1 MMQIFIHGLGQT
13 PSSWENTVKDMNIQT
28 NVNRPNL
35 SELLK
40 GHKINYTNL
49 YQAFSEHCNT
59 FSESLN
65 LCGLSLGGILALNY
79 AIEYPERVQS
89 LVLIGTQYK
98 MPKMLLRFQNIIF
111 RFMPNS
117 MFEQM
122 GFGKKDF
129 IELSRSMMELDFSND
144 LKKISCPVLVVCG
157 EQDNANK
164 KASIGL
170 NESLS
175 NSEIQ
180 IVDGSGHEVN
190 IDRPKQLGDV
200 INDFYNR
207 NGIFK

>member
-13 PSSWENTVKDMNIQT
+13 PSSWENTIKEMNIQT
-28 NVNRPNL
+28 DVNCPNL

-49 YQAFSEHCNT
+49 YQVFSEHCNT
-59 FSESLN
+59 FSEPLN
-65 LCGLSLGGILALNY
+65 LCGLSLGGVLALNY

-98 MPKMLLRFQNIIF
+98 MPKMVLGFQNIIF

-157 EQDNANK
+157 EKDNANK

-200 INDFYNR
+200 INDFYKR
-207 NGIFK
+207 NGIC

>member
-13 PSSWENTVKDMNIQT
+13 PSSWENTIKEMNIQT
-28 NVNRPNL
+28 DVNCPNL

-49 YQAFSEHCNT
+49 YQVFSEHCNT
-59 FSESLN
+59 FSEPLN
-65 LCGLSLGGILALNY
+65 LCGLSLGGVLALNY

-129 IELSRSMMELDFSND
+129 IELSRSMMELDFSNG

-157 EQDNANK
+157 EKDNANK

-200 INDFYNR
+200 INDFYKR
-207 NGIFK
+207 NGIC

>member
-13 PSSWENTVKDMNIQT
+13 PSSWENTIKEMNIQT
-28 NVNRPNL
+28 DVNCPNL

-49 YQAFSEHCNT
+49 YQVFSEYCNT
-59 FSESLN
+59 FSEPLN
-65 LCGLSLGGILALNY
+65 LCGLSLGGVLALNY

-144 LKKISCPVLVVCG
+144 LKKISCPVFVVCG
-157 EQDNANK
+157 EKDNANK

-200 INDFYNR
+200 INDFYKR
-207 NGIFK
+207 NGIC

>member
-1 MMQIFIHGLGQT
+1 
-13 PSSWENTVKDMNIQT
+13 
-28 NVNRPNL
+28 
-35 SELLK
+35 
-40 GHKINYTNL
+40 
-49 YQAFSEHCNT
+49 
-59 FSESLN
+59 
-65 LCGLSLGGILALNY
+65 
-79 AIEYPERVQS
+79 
-89 LVLIGTQYK
+89 
-98 MPKMLLRFQNIIF
+98 
-111 RFMPNS
+111 
-117 MFEQM
+117 M

-200 INDFYNR
+200 INDFYKR